1 MTAGVA
7 GRTRLRRAEGMGGP
21 AGRRAECEFVSVLLV
36 RHAVALA
43 RNLWA
48 GDDAARP
55 LNERGRRQADA
66 LVEQLAPFAITRF
79 LSSPTVRCVDTVAPA
94 AAVRGLEVAEAEELA
109 EGDGPLAV
117 ALVRSLLDE
126 EGDVVLC
133 THGDV
138 IGEVL
143 TALEKEGA
151 RLGGEDR
158 CQKGSTWVLGRD
170 EKRRL
175 QGRYLP
181 PPE

>member
-1 MTAGVA
+1 M
-7 GRTRLRRAEGMGGP
+7 
-21 AGRRAECEFVSVLLV
+21 SVLLV

-48 GDDAARP
+48 GDDTARP

-66 LVEQLAPFAITRF
+66 MVEKLSPFTIVRVV
-79 LSSPTVRCVDTVAPA
+79 SSPTVRCVDTVGPVA
-94 AAVRGLEVAEAEELA
+94 AAGGLEVAEVEELA
-109 EGDGPLAV
+109 EGNGAAATAV
-117 ALVRSLLDE
+117 VQSLVDE

-143 TALEKEGA
+143 QALDKDGA
-151 RLGGEDR
+151 RLGSEDR
-158 CQKGSTWVLGRD
+158 CQKGSTWVIGRD
-170 EKRRL
+170 GKGRL
-175 QGRYLP
+175 EGRYIP